1 MTPYSAAM
9 RPTPY
14 PDIEAFAEDLRR
26 QEASAYTVKSYR
38 SDLAGFAVWFET
50 SNGEAFAA
58 AGVTPTDVRSY
69 KSHQQAVM
77 QRKPRTINRRLACL
91 KRFFQW
97 AKAAGQIT
105 ENPAAAVTLV
115 PHMPSPPRS
124 LTRQQLN
131 QLTRAVERSGN
142 KRDIA
147 ILTTFRYTG
156 IRVGELCALKRTDLE
171 ISERKGMLTVRSG
184 KGGKFRQVPL
194 NAEVRRALDAYLE
207 VRRATD
213 DELVFIGQRG
223 ALKEQAVQL
232 VVKKYAR
239 QAGLEDVTAHV
250 LRHSFGKQAIEAGI
264 GLETVAA
271 LLGHE
276 KLDTTRIYTQ
286 PHLSD
291 LEAAV
296 EMLGVG

>member
-1 MTPYSAAM
+1 MK
-9 RPTPY
+9 PTAH

-26 QEASAYTVKSYR
+26 QEASVYTVRSYR
-38 SDLAGFAVWFET
+38 SDLAGFAAWFEV
-50 SNGEAFAA
+50 SIGEAFAVA
-58 AGVTPTDVRSY
+58 SVTPTDVRGY

-77 QRKPRTINRRLACL
+77 QRKPRTVNRRLACL

-97 AKAAGQIT
+97 AKATGRISGNPT
-105 ENPAAAVTLV
+105 EGVALV
-115 PHMPSPPRS
+115 PHVPSPPRS

-131 QLTRAVERSGN
+131 QLTRAVERGGS

-147 ILTTFRYTG
+147 ILATFRFTG
-156 IRVGELCALKRTDLE
+156 IRVGELCALKRADLE
-171 ISERKGMLTVRSG
+171 VSERKGMLTVRSG

-207 VRRATD
+207 VRRASD
-213 DELVFIGQRG
+213 DEHVFVGQRG
-223 ALKEQAVQL
+223 SLKEQAAQL
-232 VVKKYAR
+232 IVKKYAR
-239 QAGLEDVTAHV
+239 RAGIENVTAHV

-296 EMLGVG
+296 EKLGIG

>member
-1 MTPYSAAM
+1 MKQPYS
-9 RPTPY
+9 
-14 PDIEAFAEDLRR
+14 DIEAFAEDLRR
-26 QEASAYTVKSYR
+26 QEASAYTIKSYC
-38 SDLAGFAVWFET
+38 SDLAGFAAWFEV

-58 AGVTPTDVRSY
+58 GAVTPTDVRGY
-69 KSHQQAVM
+69 KAHQQAVV

-97 AKAAGQIT
+97 AKATGRVT
-105 ENPAAAVTLV
+105 DNPVDGVTLV
-115 PHMPSPPRS
+115 PSVPSPPRS

-131 QLTRAVERSGN
+131 QLTRAVERGGN

-147 ILTTFRYTG
+147 ILATFRYTG
-156 IRVGELCALKRTDLE
+156 IRVGELCALKRGDLD

-194 NAEVRRALDAYLE
+194 NAEVRRALDAYLD

-213 DELVFIGQRG
+213 DEHVFVSQRG
-223 ALKEQAVQL
+223 PLREQAAQL
-232 VVKKYAR
+232 IVKKYAR
-239 QAGLEDVTAHV
+239 RAGLEDVTAHV

-296 EMLGVG
+296 EKLGVG